1 MGEPIIMKRTVYL
14 ITDFLPSLIL
24 ESLIEDRSGS
34 EESLLILWSNLN
46 SSRMSNQILFNF
58 ELTEVRIKGANTHI
72 TSLQKLLNC

>member
-1 MGEPIIMKRTVYL
+1 MGEPIIMKRNVYL

-34 EESLLILWSNLN
+34 EESLLILWCNLN
-46 SSRMSNQILFNF
+46 SCRMSNQILFNF
-58 ELTEVRIKGANTHI
+58 ELTEVRINRANTHI